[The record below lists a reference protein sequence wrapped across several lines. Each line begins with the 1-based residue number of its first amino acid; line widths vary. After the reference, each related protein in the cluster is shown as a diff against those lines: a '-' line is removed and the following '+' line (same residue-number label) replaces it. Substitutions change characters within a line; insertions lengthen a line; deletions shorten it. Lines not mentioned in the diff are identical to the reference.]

1 MILKYEGLTFK
12 FQTGPDTDFIGKQM
26 REQGKFFEQGLLEY
40 IREHYPVQKTVL
52 DIGANFGNHTVYF
65 SVFLDCES
73 IHAFEPCKPTF
84 VLLTCNCQGLGP
96 HGYPELHNVALGDR
110 PMIGSGEMLE
120 EDNAGTFTIHEDGA
134 GDIIIRTLDSFELQD
149 VTLMKIDAE
158 WMELQVIKGGL
169 ETIKRCLP
177 VIIAEGAGWGYME
190 PIMELLRPLGYTC
203 RNAADIAPD
212 LGTTWL
218 ITRGEE

>member
-1 MILKYEGLTFK
+1 MILKYEGRTFK
-12 FQTGPDTDFIGKQM
+12 INTGSVSDFIGKQM

-40 IREHYPVQKTVL
+40 IRERYPVQKTIL
-52 DIGANFGNHTVYF
+52 DIGANFGNHTLYF
-65 SVFLDCES
+65 SVFLEHDKIIC
-73 IHAFEPCKPTF
+73 FEPCRPTYA
-84 VLLTCNCQGLGP
+84 LLLENTGGL
-96 HGYPELHNVALGDR
+96 PEHNKVALYNVALGDR

-120 EDNAGTFTIHEDGA
+120 ENNAGTFTVHEDGA
-134 GDIIIRTLDSFELQD
+134 GDIIIRTLDSFDLQD

-190 PIMELLRPLGYTC
+190 PIMEILRPLGYSC

-218 ITRGEE
+218 LTRGEE